1 MRSRCKSPILVLLAV
16 SLCWPTLIVAA
27 RQRAKGATGART
39 RAMKTTDKGSP
50 SAPAQAL
57 HKLFDDEWEWTM
69 RENPTWAST
78 LGDRRFNDRWEDASL
93 EAFEARQRHRAE
105 TLTRLK
111 TIERARLSAA
121 DQLNYDLFRK
131 DLEADL
137 AEFKF
142 RMYLLP
148 INQRGGIQTADELTE
163 LLRFQTVKDYDDW
176 IARLRALPRYMEQTI
191 ALMREGARA
200 RKLWPREVLKRVPA
214 QIDKQTP
221 ARPEDSP
228 FYAPFRKFPEDIPA
242 AERERLAGAAREA
255 IAQQVIPAYRQLKTY
270 FEGEYLPAS
279 FTEVGAWQWPDGAE
293 AYAFLA
299 RRYTTTDMTPQQ
311 IHEKG
316 LAEVARI
323 RAEMQKVMT
332 EVGFKGTHKEFF
344 KKLRTGDEFYYKKPE
359 ELLEAYR
366 AISKRIDP
374 NLVKVFKTL
383 PRMPYGVVPIPDKI
397 APDTTTAYYN
407 QPAADGSRP
416 GLYYVNLYKPESRP
430 KYEMMALSLHEA
442 VPGHHLQIARAME
455 LGEIPK
461 FRRYGGYTAFV
472 EGWGLYAES
481 LGDDMGLYD
490 DPYSKFGQLTYEM
503 WRAVRLVVDT
513 GMHEMKWTR
522 QRAIDYFHDNAAKT
536 EQDIVNEIDR
546 YITNPGQAL
555 AYKIGELKLKEL
567 RARAAREIGPSFDVR
582 EYHDIVL
589 GSGAVPLDVLERNVN
604 AWIATQQPRGVTER
618 FRPAPK
624 TALRPSPMP
633 PSAPMP
639 TSSAPPPPDSPTP
652 ERGSSFGERPPD
664 KKKPPVKPGKP

>member
-1 MRSRCKSPILVLLAV
+1 MRSQFKGLLLPLLVIALL
-16 SLCWPTLIVAA
+16 LPTIAAA
-27 RQRAKGATGART
+27 RQTTAGARGA
-39 RAMKTTDKGSP
+39 AMKTTQNNNAAAK
-50 SAPAQAL
+50 AL

-69 RENPTWAST
+69 RQNPTFAST
-78 LGDRRFNDRWEDASL
+78 LGDRRFNDQWEDLSL
-93 EAFEARQRHRAE
+93 DAINARQRRRLDA
-105 TLTRLK
+105 LARLK
-111 TIERARLSAA
+111 AIDRARLSVA
-121 DQLNYDLFRK
+121 DRLNYDLFKK
-131 DLEADL
+131 DLDSDIE
-137 AEFKF
+137 EFKF
-142 RMYLLP
+142 KMYLLP
-148 INQRGGIQTADELTE
+148 VNQRGGIQTADELTE

-176 IARLRALPRYMEQTI
+176 IARLHALPRLMEQNI
-191 ALMREGARA
+191 ALMREGVRA
-200 RKLWPREVLKRVPA
+200 KKLWPKEILKRVPA
-214 QIDKQTP
+214 QIEKQIVQ
-221 ARPEDSP
+221 RPEDSP
-228 FYAPFRKFPEDIPA
+228 FFAPFKKFHDEVPA
-242 AERERLAGAAREA
+242 AERERLAQAAREA
-255 IAQQVIPAYRQLKTY
+255 VTQHVIPAYRQFKTY
-270 FEGEYLPAS
+270 FNDEYLPAS
-279 FTEVGAWQWPDGAE
+279 FDEVGAWQWTDGAE

-316 LAEVARI
+316 LTEVARI

-332 EVGFKGTHKEFF
+332 QVGFKGTHKEFF
-344 KKLRTGDEFYYKKPE
+344 KKLRTSDEFYYKKPE

-366 AISKRIDP
+366 AMSKRIDP
-374 NLVKVFKTL
+374 NLVKVFKTI

-442 VPGHHLQIARAME
+442 MPGHHLQIARAME

-481 LGDDMGLYD
+481 LGEDMGLYD

-513 GMHEMKWTR
+513 GMHHMKWER
-522 QRAIDYFHDNAAKT
+522 QRAIDYFLDNAAKT

-567 RARAAREIGPSFDVR
+567 RARAARELGAGFDVR

-589 GSGAVPLDVLERNVN
+589 GSGAVPLDVLERNVDE
-604 AWIATQQPRGVTER
+604 WIRSQKPRAG
-618 FRPAPK
+618 
-624 TALRPSPMP
+624 
-633 PSAPMP
+633 
-639 TSSAPPPPDSPTP
+639 
-652 ERGSSFGERPPD
+652 
-664 KKKPPVKPGKP
+664 GKQ